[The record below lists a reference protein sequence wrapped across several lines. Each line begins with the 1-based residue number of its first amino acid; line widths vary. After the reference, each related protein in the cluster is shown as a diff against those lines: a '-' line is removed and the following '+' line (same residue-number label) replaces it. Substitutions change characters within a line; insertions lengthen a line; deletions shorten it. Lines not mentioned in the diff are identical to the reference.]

1 MTQERID
8 SLKGQVEEIDKEINR
23 YKACLAE
30 LEAKKNELLASLQ
43 IEEEELISS
52 QDGNTD
58 EFSDKQ
64 GCPLFLNKSSSVK
77 EKSEFLLNLFYSRRD
92 VYAVR
97 FKTKDKRT
105 MYSPKCLA
113 FWSEACR
120 KKQHKDAGEKAGK
133 KDCEECPFKS
143 YDKLTADVITKNNL
157 MNDSVDGINAV
168 GIYPIF
174 NGDCVRFVAFDFD
187 EDDWEKSS
195 RIVVEV
201 AREQGFEAALERSFS
216 GNGAHVWIFFKE
228 DVKAKKARKMAFSIL
243 DKACEKSGFIS
254 FRSFDRIF
262 PMQDSVPEDGLGNLI
277 LMPLVKS
284 AATRK
289 DAPTGTVFVDSDFK
303 MFPDQISYL
312 SSLQR
317 YTEKDIDDYL
327 DSIEKEDFTLDSDYY
342 EETSPR
348 WLKKLPVI
356 TEKDVKKE
364 KLEAVLSSGI
374 TISKDTLSKKLLH
387 GLKKLS
393 SFYNPEYKLKQRL
406 NKGYVSVN
414 EKSVIEGFVEDET
427 AITLPRGIKEDFEKY
442 LKKYGIK
449 YSYHDE
455 RVCNTGLDV
464 VCSKTLR
471 KEQIPILE
479 TFLKNDIGIFS
490 GATSVGKTVIA
501 EKLIEARK
509 EKTLIVVN
517 NTNLLEQ
524 WEKTLKEDMTINNK
538 VKKREGERLNKTGIG
553 VSPSNKVVSS
563 E

>member
-8 SLKGQVEEIDKEINR
+8 CLKGQVEEVDKEINR
-23 YKACLAE
+23 YKARLAE

-201 AREQGFEAALERSFS
+201 ARKQGFEAALERSFS

-289 DAPTGTVFVDSDFK
+289 DAPTGTVFV
-303 MFPDQISYL
+303 I
-312 SSLQR
+312 
-317 YTEKDIDDYL
+317 
-327 DSIEKEDFTLDSDYY
+327 
-342 EETSPR
+342 
-348 WLKKLPVI
+348 V
-356 TEKDVKKE
+356 
-364 KLEAVLSSGI
+364 
-374 TISKDTLSKKLLH
+374 ISKC
-387 GLKKLS
+387 
-393 SFYNPEYKLKQRL
+393 F
-406 NKGYVSVN
+406 
-414 EKSVIEGFVEDET
+414 
-427 AITLPRGIKEDFEKY
+427 
-442 LKKYGIK
+442 
-449 YSYHDE
+449 
-455 RVCNTGLDV
+455 
-464 VCSKTLR
+464 
-471 KEQIPILE
+471 PI
-479 TFLKNDIGIFS
+479 
-490 GATSVGKTVIA
+490 
-501 EKLIEARK
+501 R
-509 EKTLIVVN
+509 
-517 NTNLLEQ
+517 
-524 WEKTLKEDMTINNK
+524 
-538 VKKREGERLNKTGIG
+538 
-553 VSPSNKVVSS
+553 
-563 E
+563 